1 MGLIHDIEERYK
13 AAMKAK
19 DAATVSTLRMV
30 KAKLKEHAIEKRLGD
45 DIPDADAQQVIAAY
59 VKQLRKSLPEF
70 EKGGEAARE
79 AIARIQ
85 EEIAYLEPFLPKL
98 LDEGQTRAIVTRIVT
113 EVGKPPAQKVGM
125 VMGRIMKEHA
135 GQVDPTLVRRLVD
148 EALSG

>member
-1 MGLIHDIEERYK
+1 MGLTHDLEERFR

-30 KAKLKEHAIEKRLGD
+30 KAKLKEYAIEKRLGD

-70 EKGGEAARE
+70 EKGGAAASE

-85 EEIAYLEPFLPKL
+85 GEIAYLEPFLPKL
-98 LDEGQTRAIVTRIVT
+98 MDEAQTRAIVTRIVT
-113 EVGKPPAQKVGM
+113 EMGQPPAQKVGM

-135 GQVDPTLVRRLVD
+135 GQVDPALVRRLVD